1 MNTYPFWVPDYD
13 RVRDHSEDYPEIKQ
27 IFRYPTAY
35 WYGQRSGKPIKNLS
49 KRLNRLFTRAGNC
62 LPVLVV
68 YNLPNRDMG
77 HYSKG
82 GGKSKSDYLDFIE
95 EFAEGIGDRKPIV
108 IYEPDGLP
116 HTTNMSDSEAN
127 LRIDTMAAAT
137 YLLAHKSKAR
147 VYIDIGHSNWLDP
160 EQAGKLL
167 NNFNVDRIPG
177 FSVNV
182 SNYRSTQE
190 SMAWAERVAE
200 HTERSHF
207 VIDTSRNGNG
217 PYGNEWCN
225 PPGRSLGHPPTT
237 DTKHPLC
244 DAFLWVKIPGESDGY
259 CNGGPRAGRFWPEYA
274 SDLVRNTEWLKT

>member
-13 RVRDHSEDYPEIKQ
+13 RVRDHSEDYPEVKQ
-27 IFRYPTAY
+27 IFGYPTAH
-35 WYGQRSGKPIKNLS
+35 WYGQRSGKTIKNLS

-116 HTTNMSDSEAN
+116 HTTNMSDSEAK

-147 VYIDIGHSNWLDP
+147 IYIDIGHSNWLDP